1 MKAVLSLPSWECG
14 LKCLLPMSLATISE
28 SLPSWEC
35 GLKSE
40 RACATE
46 IPWSV
51 APFVGVW
58 IEIIY
63 KVLNNLQTLCRSLRG
78 SVD

>member
-1 MKAVLSLPSWECG
+1 MHLSIPTTQ
-14 LKCLLPMSLATISE
+14 KV

-40 RACATE
+40 IDALNILMSDVAPFVGE
-46 IPWSV
+46 WIEMFSKSHVPIFPSV

-58 IEIIY
+58 IEI
-63 KVLNNLQTLCRSLRG
+63 
-78 SVD
+78 